1 MKIKSKFKDYYDGV
15 NPLHAEEPLFLRQTQ
30 KFSMSYRGPLVLDCP
45 EGPLKDL
52 LTQVAMLPVHHLIGD
67 QTVLIFC
74 GKVFSGASVSGHTSD
89 PSGWPFFKTQYFWK
103 PSEELTNCVVQQ
115 RRQYGQKFSVTEAES
130 QIDKWF
136 KEQGF
141 KDQSLLDAQLKAIS
155 PIVVRRSVV
164 SSTEL
169 IVNPVL
175 KAYDFAKIVA
185 PEQAWQELSMF
196 FGTVVMPE
204 RNTVQVSDKDRHQQ
218 HGFDKHSF
226 RRTSK
231 ELRGK

>member
-15 NPLHAEEPLFLRQTQ
+15 NPLYAEEPLFLRQTQ

-45 EGPLKDL
+45 VGPLKDL
-52 LTQVAMLPVHHLIGD
+52 LVQVAMLPVQHLIGD
-67 QTVLIFC
+67 QTVVIFC
-74 GKVFSGASVSGHTSD
+74 GRVFSGASVSEHTSD
-89 PSGWPFFKTQYFWK
+89 LSGWPLFKTQYFWK

-115 RRQYGQKFSVTEAES
+115 RKQYDRKFSASEAES
-130 QIDKWF
+130 QIDAWSKG
-136 KEQGF
+136 QGD
-141 KDQSLLDAQLKAIS
+141 KDQSLLDAQIKAIA
-155 PIVVRRSVV
+155 PIVLRRSVV
-164 SSTEL
+164 GTTEL
-169 IVNPVL
+169 VVNPIL
-175 KAYDFAKIVA
+175 KTYDFAKIVP